1 MAGQLLIADYALIGE
16 DSRSC
21 PSKHLMKASTFRRLI
36 NLWPPFFFAGIRATR
51 ISDDYREADV
61 ALKLHWYNRNYV
73 GSHFGGNLFSM
84 TDPWFMLMLMQVLGP
99 KYLVWD
105 RAATIEF
112 VAPGRGTV
120 TARFRLSDADVADVV
135 GKTAGGDKYLPTFHV
150 DILDAQGQLVA
161 KITKTVYIRLKAVH
175 RPTAG

>member
-1 MAGQLLIADYALIGE
+1 
-16 DSRSC
+16 
-21 PSKHLMKASTFRRLI
+21 MKATTFRRLI
-36 NLWPPFFFAGIRATR
+36 NLWPPFFFAGIRAKR
-51 ISDDYREADV
+51 ISDDFREADV

-84 TDPWFMLMLMQVLGP
+84 TDPWFMLMLLQVLGP

-112 VAPGRGTV
+112 VTPGRGTV
-120 TARFRLSDADVADVV
+120 TARFRLDDAQIADVID
-135 GKTAGGDKYLPTFHV
+135 KTANGDKYLPTFHV

-161 KITKTVYIRLKAVH
+161 KVTKTVYIRLKSAH
-175 RPTAG
+175 RPAAG

>member
-1 MAGQLLIADYALIGE
+1 
-16 DSRSC
+16 
-21 PSKHLMKASTFRRLI
+21 MKASTFRRLM
-36 NLWPPFFFAGIRATR
+36 NLWPPFFFAGIRVKH
-51 ISDDYREADV
+51 ISDDYREVDV

-84 TDPWFMLMLMQVLGP
+84 TDPFFMLMLMHILGP

-120 TARFRLSDADVADVV
+120 MARFRLDAAQIEDV
-135 GKTAGGDKYLPTFHV
+135 KQQTAGGDKYLPTFHV
-150 DILDAQGQLVA
+150 DVVDAQGQLVS
-161 KITKTVYIRLKAVH
+161 KVTKTVYIRLKPAH
-175 RPTAG
+175 RPTQD